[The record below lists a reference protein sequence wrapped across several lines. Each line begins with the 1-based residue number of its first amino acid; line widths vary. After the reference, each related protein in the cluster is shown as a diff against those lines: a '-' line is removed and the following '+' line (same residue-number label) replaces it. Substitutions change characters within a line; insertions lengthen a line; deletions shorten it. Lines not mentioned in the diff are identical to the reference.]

1 MRAEF
6 EGAQASLSQA
16 MLFNSGNGNTNM
28 QSITQ
33 NFTALRKMIDNYEAV
48 LKNQIQAIEEK
59 NTALTVDHLGLLNNK
74 QKTLSTH
81 NGDFENILSTN
92 DHTQLLE
99 AKRRLTNYLEQVKK
113 ELKELKPPIKTEY
126 RIEGVDQL
134 QTSVETILKQ
144 VRIVKQKPGNSFDQ
158 S

>member
-1 MRAEF
+1 
-6 EGAQASLSQA
+6 
-16 MLFNSGNGNTNM
+16 
-28 QSITQ
+28 
-33 NFTALRKMIDNYEAV
+33 MIDSCEEA
-48 LKNQIQAIEEK
+48 LKNQVRAVEQK
-59 NTALTVDHLGLLNNK
+59 NKTSTDNYLVLLNNK

-99 AKRRLTNYLEQVKK
+99 AKRRLTDCLEQLTK
-113 ELKELKPPIKTEY
+113 ELKELKPPTKTEY
-126 RIEGVDQL
+126 RIEGVNQL
-134 QTSVETILKQ
+134 QTSVETILKP

>member
-1 MRAEF
+1 MIL
-6 EGAQASLSQA
+6 Q
-16 MLFNSGNGNTNM
+16 SGNGNTNM

-33 NFTALRKMIDNYEAV
+33 TFNVLRKMIDSFEEA
-48 LKNQIQAIEEK
+48 LKNQVRAVEQK
-59 NTALTVDHLGLLNNK
+59 NKTSTDNYLVLLINK
-74 QKTLSTH
+74 KKILSTH

-92 DHTQLLE
+92 DHTQLLK
-99 AKRRLTNYLEQVKK
+99 AKRRLTDNLEQLTK

-144 VRIVKQKPGNSFDQ
+144 LRIVKQKPGNSFDQ

>member
-1 MRAEF
+1 
-6 EGAQASLSQA
+6 
-16 MLFNSGNGNTNM
+16 M

-33 NFTALRKMIDNYEAV
+33 TFNVLRKMIDSCEEA
-48 LKNQIQAIEEK
+48 LKNQVRAVEQK
-59 NTALTVDHLGLLNNK
+59 NKTSTDNYLVLLNNK

-99 AKRRLTNYLEQVKK
+99 AKRRLTDYLEQLTK

-126 RIEGVDQL
+126 RIEGVGQL